1 MFIKIIEE
9 IRAAES
15 TALEI
20 RKKADADASLIISE
34 ALKEAD
40 ALCKAEEQSGEKE
53 YKEKISQARRTAEAR
68 INENRRLSYENAG
81 AMADI
86 VKKRTDTAIAFVI
99 DSILCGQNAVL
110 QQ

>member
-34 ALKEAD
+34 
-40 ALCKAEEQSGEKE
+40 
-53 YKEKISQARRTAEAR
+53 ARRTAEAR